1 MQQKNTGDVIRVTP
15 PKFMLYAAH
24 AADTGIRFIEHGIAC
39 SSSYCE
45 IASVNELYRVVVIR
59 PVVASFQVDLDRG
72 VVISQGWKNLIPIYR
87 WAVLFRGVGLSPWLS
102 LVMLL
107 PGINLVLLIIFYF
120 YLARVF
126 RRSYFMVL
134 GLIVLPV
141 IFLPIFAFGE
151 GKCDHYQPH
160 AKLVDQPYRLPVQQ
174 KKNIGKNQP
183 IYKVEANP
191 VPKKSSVTAITTIQ
205 IAGDEKPAPL
215 KFKRVRKRRYFDMA
229 RVPRRKKKIVA
240 KTLTE
245 VIPGSKQN
253 QQKPKTGP
261 VKVPTPRRTRPMPG
275 DIRAMKNN
283 IVVVGPLQETP
294 KAPVPQQ
301 VYRNAKSQMPN
312 IKKVV

>member
-1 MQQKNTGDVIRVTP
+1 MGDMEELILRVTENREAIMDALESLELLV
-15 PKFMLYAAH
+15 FESL
-24 AADTGIRFIEHGIAC
+24 
-39 SSSYCE
+39 E
-45 IASVNELYRVVVIR
+45 IKVVLVAIILIIIVSVWTIYERI
-59 PVVASFQVDLDRG
+59 DEK
-72 VVISQGWKNLIPIYR
+72 GWKSLIPIYR

-102 LVMLL
+102 PIMLL
-107 PGINLVLLIIFYF
+107 PGLNLVLLIVFYF

-126 RRSYFMVL
+126 KRSYFMVP
-134 GLIVLPV
+134 GLFILPV
-141 IFLPIFAFGE
+141 VFLPIIAFGE

-160 AKLVDQPYRLPVQQ
+160 AKLVDQPRRRPVQ
-174 KKNIGKNQP
+174 KKKVAGKSQP
-183 IYKVEANP
+183 IYKIEHNP
-191 VPKKSSVTAITTIQ
+191 APKKPPVTATTTIQ

-215 KFKRVRKRRYFDMA
+215 KFKRVRKHRYFDMA

-294 KAPVPQQ
+294 KASVPQQ

-312 IKKVV
+312 MKKV